1 MGLSE
6 TEEKALKMMQK
17 YGYKVG
23 DGLGKNKQG
32 ITTPLTIKKTTES
45 SCIIMPSSIPMN
57 YVVPKD
63 VSARTALESFHID
76 LSPVIVLNN
85 ILTIYQLNE

>member
-1 MGLSE
+1 
-6 TEEKALKMMQK
+6 MMQK

-23 DGLGKNKQG
+23 EGLGKNKQG

-63 VSARTALESFHID
+63 VSARTALESQHI
-76 LSPVIVLNN
+76 
-85 ILTIYQLNE
+85 